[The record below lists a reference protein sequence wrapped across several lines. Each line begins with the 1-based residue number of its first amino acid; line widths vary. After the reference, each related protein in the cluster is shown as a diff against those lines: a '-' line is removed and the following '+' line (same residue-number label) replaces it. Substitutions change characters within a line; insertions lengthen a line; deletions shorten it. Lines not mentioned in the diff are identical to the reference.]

1 MLPLIPP
8 GGAGAAPALTAGDL
22 REDLYPYLN
31 SQDSA
36 DLEHWTD
43 AELLLWLNQGFER
56 LARKAAVF
64 VERNTSVAVVNGTA
78 VYSLPARHLAT
89 IHASLGGSPL
99 RASSRAELDA
109 RDNGWKTAEGD
120 VTHYLHDHG
129 AGLGS
134 IRLYKEPQANGTLAL
149 IRTFTPAALAASGAV
164 ALPDILAD
172 HAFVHALGE
181 ARRREG
187 DAAMPETA
195 AVCEELRSIYE
206 RVAREYWGVP
216 T

>member
-1 MLPLIPP
+1 MFPPLPP
-8 GGAGAAPALTAGDL
+8 GGGAALATTAGDL
-22 REDLYPYLN
+22 REDLYPFLN
-31 SQDSA
+31 VQDAA
-36 DLEHWTD
+36 DLEDWTD

-56 LARKAAVF
+56 LARKAQVF
-64 VERNTSVAVVNGTA
+64 TERATVSVTSGSAT
-78 VYSLPARHLAT
+78 YSLPARHLGT
-89 IHASLGGSPL
+89 IHVSLGGSPL
-99 RASSRAELDA
+99 RAASRAELDA
-109 RDNGWKTAEGD
+109 LDDDWKTSAGT
-120 VTHYLHDHG
+120 VTHYLQDAG

-149 IRTFTPAALAASGAV
+149 IRTFTPAAITAGTAT

-187 DAAMPETA
+187 DSAMPETA
-195 AVCEELRSIYE
+195 EVCDQLRGVYE
-206 RVAREYWGVP
+206 QLAREYWGVP